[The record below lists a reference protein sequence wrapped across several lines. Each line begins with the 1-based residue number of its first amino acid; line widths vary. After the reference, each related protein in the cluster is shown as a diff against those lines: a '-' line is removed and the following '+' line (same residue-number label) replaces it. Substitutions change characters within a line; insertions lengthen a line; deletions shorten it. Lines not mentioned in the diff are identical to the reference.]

1 MATTLTSRVEVRVPT
16 TFKNEPLTDFSRED
30 NARKMRAAI
39 EKVRGELGREYDLI
53 IGGKRIKLA
62 KKIQSINPCDPSQVV
77 GVFQEAG
84 AAEVEPAMQA
94 ALKAFES
101 WSRTDMEERANLL
114 FRVGNLLQEDLV
126 TQASMGRL
134 RRHMRVHWS

>member
-1 MATTLTSRVEVRVPT
+1 MATTLPTRVEIRIPT

-53 IGGKRIKLA
+53 IGGKRTKLA
-62 KKIQSINPCDPSQVV
+62 KKIQSINPSDPSQVV

-84 AAEVEPAMQA
+84 PSEVEPAMQA
-94 ALKAFES
+94 ALRAFES
-101 WSRTDMEERANLL
+101 WSRTSWEERANLL
-114 FRVGNLLQEDLV
+114 FRVGNLLQERKHEFAAWMV
-126 TQASMGRL
+126 FEVG
-134 RRHMRVHWS
+134 